1 MLKQML
7 LYGTAQIDSVYIKRV
22 RETPLGNIMDRFG
35 KDRQTV
41 Y

>member
-7 LYGTAQIDSVYIKRV
+7 LYGTAQIDSIKRV